1 MSNFINVFCF
11 TQVTRIVLLWVN
23 NHFNDFEGNPSMTQF
38 LEDFEKLLDEA
49 VRLTFTNV
57 TGAVFGDKVNKD

>member
-1 MSNFINVFCF
+1 M
-11 TQVTRIVLLWVN
+11 QVTRIVLLWVN

-38 LEDFEKLLDEA
+38 LEDFEKLLIEA

-57 TGAVFGDKVNKD
+57 TGAVFGDNVIKN